1 MKTKE
6 KLLIALVFVVIVSI
20 LYINYFNVFYIIA
33 KAEFTTFVPNGGR
46 IWKNMMLLGMVLSLG
61 VFVSI
66 FLNNKYFNLIFYALN
81 TMLELFIFIKI
92 WFVLGLFFYTGIF
105 PQDHARYVIPILALI
120 LLLTSRMLF
129 NIKRIRQSLIE
140 WIFLFISSS
149 IYSLTLTY
157 NFLENNLH

>member
-46 IWKNMMLLGMVLSLG
+46 IWKNMMLLGMV
-61 VFVSI
+61 
-66 FLNNKYFNLIFYALN
+66 IFYALN

-149 IYSLTLTY
+149 IYSLTLAY

>member
-6 KLLIALVFVVIVSI
+6 KLLIALVFVVIVNI

-33 KAEFTTFVPNGGR
+33 KAEFTIFVPSGGR
-46 IWKNMMLLGMVLSLG
+46 IWKNMMLLGIVLSLG

-81 TMLELFIFIKI
+81 TMLELFVFIKI

-105 PQDHARYVIPILALI
+105 PQDHANYVIPILALI

-129 NIKRIRQSLIE
+129 NVKRIRQSLIE

-149 IYSLTLTY
+149 IYSLVLAY